1 MKRLLVLIIMFVALI
16 CFGCSINKKSSLVLD
31 DNITF
36 EEEEI
41 KFEIEQILFSKSF
54 QSIDPSVE
62 IISSNDKLK
71 ILASLGLAE
80 YSGVNVNRVVK
91 KGSEVNIHVSGISDK
106 ENLRLAV
113 PQVILDIN
121 KSQLKET
128 ENLKFKIFYD
138 DYTPLKV
145 KFSINDVLN
154 KLESH
159 FKISLKVAPSFEL
172 TKLEQDIVWNIYYKA
187 IFDKDTADIPL
198 VNLFAQVNA
207 NSGDIIKSDKVF
219 ISSTLDDG
227 NILNYISDGYILYKK
242 SIIDPDTN
250 KAKEQLWL
258 YNANEDKKT
267 MLYSSNFK
275 IIASQLTSNLSYVSV
290 IEVNDN
296 SSEIYLIALE
306 NKKTYK
312 LCFENKFNPKIM
324 RWQSDEV
331 LYLVDN
337 NGSISTVYSH
347 NVESNETK
355 FIGSFNKNIDNLYI
369 NDENFV
375 VVENLGN
382 DNYNKNI
389 SITNNW
395 KKFNFINTGFN
406 PRFIDNKTISYLKN
420 DNKEDSNS
428 LILYNLEEDKII
440 GKIEGNISNYMILT
454 NNIIAYVK
462 KNNTNNNFTLSKYSI
477 EDKKSFNIA
486 NLISDK
492 IYYDDKRNIVYI
504 NIVLPFDHDKTELIY
519 SIDLEKLD

>member
-16 CFGCSINKKSSLVLD
+16 CFGCSINKKSSMVVD

-41 KFEIEQILFSKSF
+41 GFEIEQILFSKSF

-62 IISSNDKLK
+62 IITNNNKLK
-71 ILASLGLAE
+71 VLASLGLSE
-80 YSGVNVNRVVK
+80 YSGVHVNKIVK

-106 ENLRLAV
+106 KNIRLAV
-113 PQVILDIN
+113 PQVIMEID
-121 KSQLKET
+121 KSELKET
-128 ENLKFKIFYD
+128 ENLKFKISYD
-138 DYTPLKV
+138 DYTPVKV

-159 FKISLKVAPSFEL
+159 FKISLKGSPSFEL
-172 TKLEQDIVWNIYYKA
+172 TKLEQDIVWNIYYKGT
-187 IFDKDTADIPL
+187 FDKESFDIPL

-207 NSGDIIKSDKVF
+207 NSGDIIQSDKVF

-227 NILNYISDGYILYKK
+227 NILNYLPNGYLLYKK
-242 SIIDPDTN
+242 SIVDSDTN
-250 KAKEQLWL
+250 KIKEQLWF
-258 YNANEDKKT
+258 YNNNKDEKN

-275 IIASQLTSNLSYVSV
+275 IISSQLSVDLNYVSV

-296 SSEIYLIALE
+296 GSEIYLVALDD
-306 NKKTYK
+306 KKAYK

-324 RWQSDEV
+324 RWKSDEV
-331 LYLVDN
+331 LYLIEN
-337 NGSISTVYSH
+337 NGFKSTVYSH
-347 NVESNETK
+347 NVENNETK
-355 FIGSFNKNIDNLYI
+355 FIGSFNKNIENLYI
-369 NDENFV
+369 KDEDFI

-395 KKFNFINTGFN
+395 RTFSFISTGFN
-406 PRFIDNKTISYLKN
+406 PRFVDYKTISYLKK

-428 LILYNLEEDKII
+428 LILYDMEEDKII
-440 GKIEGNISNYMILT
+440 GKIKGNISNYMILPNKT
-454 NNIIAYVK
+454 IAYVK
-462 KNNTNNNFTLSKYSI
+462 KNNTNNDFTLSKYLL
-477 EDKKSFNIA
+477 EDKKTFNIA

-492 IYYDDKRNIVYI
+492 IYYDDSRNLVYI

-519 SIDLEKLD
+519 SIDLDKLD